1 MLGKKFMSSSNDSWK
16 SREPWVVQD
25 PEFRREWLLPT
36 PLQYYVHKNKDGEWT
51 IIDRWMDIHV
61 GESHASRKKAIREF
75 YKLMGRKIPSGREIP
90 ECPNPK
96 HNG

>member
-1 MLGKKFMSSSNDSWK
+1 MSSLNDSWK

-25 PEFRREWLLPT
+25 PEFRREWLSVA
-36 PLQYYVHKNKDGEWT
+36 PLQYYVHKNAGGKWV
-51 IIDRWMDIHV
+51 IIDRWRDVQIGDIH
-61 GESHASRKKAIREF
+61 ATRAKAIREF
-75 YKLMGRKIPSGREIP
+75 YKLMGRPAPRGQKFK